1 MLPTVAWML
10 LPKADAGDATAV
22 PFILTA
28 VENVSRAVALTLP
41 FFYSLER
48 NRRRSTP
55 VMIGVAL
62 ALAVYYARW
71 IRYFFRGGSP
81 ELFAAPF
88 LGIPLPMAV
97 APAVSLVL
105 SSYLMGSR
113 LMFAASA
120 LFGVAHVWNSA
131 IRL

>member
-1 MLPTVAWML
+1 MVMLPTVAWML

-62 ALAVYYARW
+62 ALAVYYAC
-71 IRYFFRGGSP
+71 
-81 ELFAAPF
+81 
-88 LGIPLPMAV
+88 
-97 APAVSLVL
+97 
-105 SSYLMGSR
+105 
-113 LMFAASA
+113 
-120 LFGVAHVWNSA
+120 
-131 IRL
+131 